1 MISQFDILAISE
13 HSLFEEQLGIL
24 KSATDNTY
32 NIHAVSASDNPC
44 IISGEKAHGGVAL
57 LWKTSFDD
65 YITPIENIECDCIVG
80 IKCKFPGC
88 KPLFIL
94 SVYMPSSN
102 HALDEYREYLDFL
115 WALYYD
121 SLSADSFVLV
131 MGDLNGDLGNF
142 LGDKGLKEPNER
154 GKLLLDF
161 SNYFNLCPINLL
173 TICDGPLETY
183 FSHCGKYRST
193 IDYIFLPNC
202 LQNSIVMSKTFDLDI
217 DNTSDH
223 QPVITKLDY
232 SIPGVLHGQHC
243 PNSTTKQK
251 IHWSNISQETV
262 NVRYVDPLLSDTSEL
277 NIPSSI
283 EPTA

>member
-1 MISQFDILAISE
+1 MQS
-13 HSLFEEQLGIL
+13 
-24 KSATDNTY
+24 
-32 NIHAVSASDNPC
+32 VRV
-44 IISGEKAHGGVAL
+44 IIPAL
-57 LWKTSFDD
+57 LMEKKRMEELHSCGKLPFMFILLLLKTFNAIALWESNANFQAV
-65 YITPIENIECDCIVG
+65 NH
-80 IKCKFPGC
+80 
-88 KPLFIL
+88 LFIL

-115 WALYYD
+115 WALYD

-131 MGDLNGDLGNF
+131 MGDLNGDLGNS

-161 SNYFNLCPINLL
+161 ANYFNLCPINLL
-173 TICDGPLETY
+173 VICDCPLETY

-193 IDYIFLPNC
+193 IDYKFLPYC

-217 DNTSDH
+217 DNSSDH
-223 QPVITKLDY
+223 QPVIAKLDY
-232 SIPGVLHGQHC
+232 SIPDELHGQHC

-262 NVRYVDPLLSDTSEL
+262 NVRYVDPLLSDISKL
-277 NIPSSI
+277 NIPSSRPI
-283 EPTA
+283 SSCINLT